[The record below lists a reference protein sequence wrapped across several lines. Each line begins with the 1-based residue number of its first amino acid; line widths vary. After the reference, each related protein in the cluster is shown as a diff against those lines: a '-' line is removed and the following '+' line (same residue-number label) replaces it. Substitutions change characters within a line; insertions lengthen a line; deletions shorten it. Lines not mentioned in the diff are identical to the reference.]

1 MTTRPQTYK
10 RLTRDT
16 DDGMLGGV
24 CAGVADYLGI
34 DVTLVRLLAVVG
46 AVLGLGSLVIAYVV
60 AWILVPQR

>member
-1 MTTRPQTYK
+1 MTTQPPTYK

-60 AWILVPQR
+60 AWIIVPQR